1 MSVASIKSLR
11 HTEMQRYTAERIISA
26 VKTSILLKES
36 FNMYPTDAELT
47 FWIVALV
54 LALVFMFIVLPLWG
68 RYQEK
73 KEHDRMFS
81 HYRYTEYHDDMEDW
95 Q

>member
-1 MSVASIKSLR
+1 
-11 HTEMQRYTAERIISA
+11 
-26 VKTSILLKES
+26 
-36 FNMYPTDAELT
+36 MYPTDAELA

>member
-1 MSVASIKSLR
+1 
-11 HTEMQRYTAERIISA
+11 MQ
-26 VKTSILLKES
+26 
-36 FNMYPTDAELT
+36 PTDAELT

-54 LALVFMFIVLPLWG
+54 LALVFMFIILPLWG

-81 HYRYTEYHDDMEDW
+81 HCRYTEYHDDMEDW

>member
-1 MSVASIKSLR
+1 
-11 HTEMQRYTAERIISA
+11 
-26 VKTSILLKES
+26 
-36 FNMYPTDAELT
+36 MYPTNAELI
-47 FWIVALV
+47 FWIVVAV
-54 LALVFMFIVLPLWG
+54 LGLVFMFIVLPLLS

-81 HYRYTEYHDDMEDW
+81 HYHYTEYHDDMEDW